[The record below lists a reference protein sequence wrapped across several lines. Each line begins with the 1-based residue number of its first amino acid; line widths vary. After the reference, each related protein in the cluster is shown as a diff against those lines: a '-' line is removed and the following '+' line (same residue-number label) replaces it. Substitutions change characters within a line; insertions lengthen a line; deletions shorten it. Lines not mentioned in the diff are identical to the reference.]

1 MTGIKL
7 AYDITALGTYFSW
20 PDSKTGIFRVTEEV
34 LNRLVYTSSIDTTLI
49 SLCGEEIVFTS
60 VGCQEYL
67 KFRQSQDNSDFNKT
81 KFQSTYKS
89 RLSLEWLY
97 EDFFG
102 RYFSKRFQAKS
113 KLSLESLIVRGS
125 LKLFNTTNFF
135 KLDAFQVF
143 KPKDFN
149 VFHSPYY
156 KLPPREVTG
165 NLPRLITIYDLI
177 PLTAKQYVDRNLNS
191 YFFRLLEG
199 VDCEYDWVA
208 CISDYTR
215 KEFCE
220 YTGFPEERAFVTYL
234 AADSLFKPVEN
245 ANEIKQA
252 RVKYNIPDSDYFL
265 CLASHLDPRK
275 NIFHLIKSFV
285 RLISE
290 NSQLDINLVLIGSLR
305 FDREDVTKAL
315 SEFSDY
321 RDRIIFTGYIP
332 DEDLPSLYNGSL
344 AFVFP
349 SLYEGFGLPIL
360 EAMQSGTPVI
370 SSNSTSMPEVA
381 GDAAVLVD
389 PTSED
394 QLCLAMLD
402 ILHDHS
408 LRTDMIGKGLAR
420 AKQFSWERCT
430 QETIEIYQHMLS
442 ES

>member
-1 MTGIKL
+1 MSDIKL
-7 AYDITALGTYFSW
+7 AYDITAVGTYFSW

-34 LNRLVYTSSIDTTLI
+34 LNCLVKTPNIKTTLI
-49 SLCGEEIVFTS
+49 NLCGEEIVFTS
-60 VGCQEYL
+60 IGCQEYL
-67 KFRQSQDNSDFNKT
+67 KFRQSQNNSDFSET

-102 RYFSKRFQAKS
+102 RYFSNRFQSKS
-113 KLSLESLIVRGS
+113 KLSLESLTIRGS
-125 LKLFNTTNFF
+125 LKLFNKTNFLKF
-135 KLDAFQVF
+135 DAFQVF
-143 KPKDFN
+143 SPKDFDI
-149 VFHSPYY
+149 FHSPYY
-156 KLPPREVTG
+156 KLPSKEITG

-191 YFFRLLEG
+191 YFFRLLKS
-199 VDCEYDWVA
+199 VDCEHDWVA
-208 CISDYTR
+208 CISEYTK

-234 AADSLFKPVEN
+234 AADSLFKPVED
-245 ANEIKQA
+245 ERKIKQA
-252 RVKYNIPDSDYFL
+252 RAKYNIPDSDYFL

-285 RLISE
+285 WLISE
-290 NSQLDINLVLIGSLR
+290 NSQLDVNLVLIGSLR
-305 FDREDVTKAL
+305 FEREDVSRAL
-315 SEFSDY
+315 SEFSSY
-321 RDRIIFTGYIP
+321 RSRIIFTGYVP
-332 DEDLPSLYNGSL
+332 DEDLIPLYNGSL

-381 GDAAVLVD
+381 GDAALLVD

-402 ILHDHS
+402 ILQDHD
-408 LRTDMIGKGLAR
+408 LRTNMVERGLAR
-420 AKQFSWERCT
+420 AKEFSWERCT
-430 QETIEIYQHMLS
+430 QETVEIYKRMMS
-442 ES
+442 K